1 MTLSLLQAFKA
12 MDDIMSPSAEN
23 DKELYRSVLFLT
35 GVIAI
40 FHRHSIRGWR
50 CQVTCPLFDIARI
63 KPFQSQSKNNIDLNG
78 EMKLHPVGDWVVQTI
93 LLSLSCSVN
102 KDSLKAVSFEET
114 KYRIASN
121 STPTNKT
128 RFGRRRKE
136 SETQH
141 SKKSKFAVVDFK
153 EVKWTAE

>member
-1 MTLSLLQAFKA
+1 MRYKNRIKRLTLSLLQAFKA

-50 CQVTCPLFDIARI
+50 CQVTCPLFYIARI

-102 KDSLKAVSFEET
+102 KDSPKAVSFEEQNT
-114 KYRIASN
+114 ESLSN
-121 STPTNKT
+121 PHQLIKRGLADDVKKVKLST
-128 RFGRRRKE
+128 RRNQNLR
-136 SETQH
+136 
-141 SKKSKFAVVDFK
+141 
-153 EVKWTAE
+153 W